1 VSAKG
6 LFDYPDAGARPQLGS
21 DTWVE
26 GDKGNGP
33 DPGSPRGVMGGWS
46 QRFSGRKLTRFEARG
61 IAEGRTI
68 RDLTALRTN
77 QKLTPEIEPREV
89 AQREV
94 AQSEVAQP
102 ENGDSGLRAP
112 SA

>member
-1 VSAKG
+1 
-6 LFDYPDAGARPQLGS
+6 
-21 DTWVE
+21 
-26 GDKGNGP
+26 
-33 DPGSPRGVMGGWS
+33 MGGWS

-77 QKLTPEIEPREV
+77 QKLAPALIESREV

-94 AQSEVAQP
+94 AQP
-102 ENGDSGLRAP
+102 ETGVEGA
-112 SA
+112 

>member
-1 VSAKG
+1 
-6 LFDYPDAGARPQLGS
+6 
-21 DTWVE
+21 
-26 GDKGNGP
+26 
-33 DPGSPRGVMGGWS
+33 MGGWS

-77 QKLTPEIEPREV
+77 QKLTPALIESREVTRPEV
-89 AQREV
+89 AQL
-94 AQSEVAQP
+94 
-102 ENGDSGLRAP
+102 ENGASGLRAP

>member
-1 VSAKG
+1 
-6 LFDYPDAGARPQLGS
+6 
-21 DTWVE
+21 
-26 GDKGNGP
+26 
-33 DPGSPRGVMGGWS
+33 MGGWS

-77 QKLTPEIEPREV
+77 QKLTPALIESREV
-89 AQREV
+89 PQREV
-94 AQSEVAQP
+94 AQSEAAQP
-102 ENGDSGLRAP
+102 ENGASGLRAP

>member
-1 VSAKG
+1 
-6 LFDYPDAGARPQLGS
+6 
-21 DTWVE
+21 
-26 GDKGNGP
+26 
-33 DPGSPRGVMGGWS
+33 MGGWS

-77 QKLTPEIEPREV
+77 QKLTPALIES
-89 AQREV
+89 REV
-94 AQSEVAQP
+94 AQSEAAQP
-102 ENGDSGLRAP
+102 ENGASGLRAP

>member
-1 VSAKG
+1 
-6 LFDYPDAGARPQLGS
+6 
-21 DTWVE
+21 
-26 GDKGNGP
+26 
-33 DPGSPRGVMGGWS
+33 MGGWS

-68 RDLTALRTN
+68 RDLTALRTD
-77 QKLTPEIEPREV
+77 QKLTPEIDSREAAQREV

-102 ENGDSGLRAP
+102 ENGASGLRAP

>member
-1 VSAKG
+1 
-6 LFDYPDAGARPQLGS
+6 
-21 DTWVE
+21 
-26 GDKGNGP
+26 
-33 DPGSPRGVMGGWS
+33 MGGWS

-77 QKLTPEIEPREV
+77 QKLAPALIESREV

-94 AQSEVAQP
+94 PQREVAQP
-102 ENGDSGLRAP
+102 ETGVEGA
-112 SA
+112 